1 MNTQDPGYW
10 LPSETEP
17 EPIYFRLTLC
27 TKGQMVSGV
36 REHGRR
42 KWGDLGGAGALAF
55 EHAQQA
61 PASEMTWER
70 KAAWEGL
77 QPGQGNASAPPGT
90 TARPVSQASAEAAK
104 VSDDAHNTP
113 PSLPDPEKRPAL
125 AALPYRKVS
134 ADPVIT

>member
-1 MNTQDPGYW
+1 M
-10 LPSETEP
+10 
-17 EPIYFRLTLC
+17 
-27 TKGQMVSGV
+27 

-90 TARPVSQASAEAAK
+90 TAHPVSQASAEAAK